1 VVKNLLANAGG
12 SRDMGSIPGFGTSLG
27 MGIGK
32 PLQYSCLENSLEVTK
47 SWTQLCTHTC
57 VIRTSAEHTFSV
69 ILR

>member
-1 VVKNLLANAGG
+1 MVKNLLANAGG
-12 SRDMGSIPGFGTSLG
+12 SRDMGSIPGFGRSLG

-57 VIRTSAEHTFSV
+57 VRTRAEHTFSV

>member
-1 VVKNLLANAGG
+1 MVKNLLANAGG
-12 SRDMGSIPGFGTSLG
+12 SRDMGSIPGFGRSLG

-47 SWTQLCTHTC
+47 SWIQLCTHTC
-57 VIRTSAEHTFSV
+57 VIRTRAEHTFSV